1 MRARLVLAI
10 LTTLLEET
18 AIVIIVNWAL
28 PMIGINIPLAGLIAL
43 MVVWGVY
50 SVTVYRLGSRA
61 LRRKQVVGLPDM
73 LGTRGRVVSLSGSD
87 GMVRIKGELWVAE
100 TDSGEMQLGE
110 EVVVVGQERLKLVV
124 RASGHSDDSARTE

>member
-124 RASGHSDDSARTE
+124 RASSRSDDSAGTG

>member
-73 LGTRGRVVSLSGSD
+73 LGTRGRVVSLLGSD
-87 GMVRIKGELWVAE
+87 AMVRINGELWVAE
-100 TDSGEMQLGE
+100 ADSGEIQLGE

-124 RASGHSDDSARTE
+124 RASSRSDDSAGTG